1 MHLNVKNKACQVNP
15 IAKKMF
21 PEDNDLIKILAKVVS
36 RAFQK
41 EGIHRPSEK
50 PNAKFLL
57 LSMIAFAFC
66 TFSITN

>member
-1 MHLNVKNKACQVNP
+1 MHLNVKNKTCQVNP

-41 EGIHRPSEK
+41 HGIHRPSEK
-50 PNAKFLL
+50 PNAKILL